1 MANQVVPTD
10 LFEAKFKRLKK
21 KFRTLEAEMK
31 ALVSVLEETPGTGE
45 SLGAGLYKIRLA
57 SKSKGKGKRG
67 GFRVITYL
75 VLQTD
80 EDTDVYLISIYDK
93 SEESDIQK
101 ETLLNIVKA
110 LFGD

>member
-21 KFRTLEAEMK
+21 KFRTLEDELR
-31 ALVSVLEETPGTGE
+31 ALTYVLEQTPDTGE
-45 SLGAGLYKIRLA
+45 SMGSGLYKIRLA

-75 VLQTD
+75 VLQSATT
-80 EDTDVYLISIYDK
+80 TDVYLISIYDK
-93 SEESDIQK
+93 SEESSIQK
-101 ETLLNIVKA
+101 DTLLNMVKA
-110 LFGD
+110 LFDE